1 MTQADRVYITPPI
14 TAPEIC
20 EQALHERLKAAGM
33 RLQRVSNDRYLIL
46 WHHQCLARDLTLLE
60 AARLIDR
67 ALVRP

>member
-1 MTQADRVYITPPI
+1 MR
-14 TAPEIC
+14 
-20 EQALHERLKAAGM
+20 ALNRSCKRLLNFATRRRTDERLKAAGM